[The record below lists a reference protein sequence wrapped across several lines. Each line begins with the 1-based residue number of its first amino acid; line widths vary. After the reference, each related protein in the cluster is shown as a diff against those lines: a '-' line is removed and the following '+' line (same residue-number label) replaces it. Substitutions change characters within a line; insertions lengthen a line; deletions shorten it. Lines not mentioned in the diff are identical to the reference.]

1 MTLLQVNSLTTGHNG
16 VAVVHDVNLMVERGE
31 VVALLGANGAGKT
44 TLLHTIAGLLPT
56 INGTVFFNDQPVT
69 GLSTHQIV
77 RQGLS
82 LLPENRGIFYQLTV
96 AENLRLY
103 KRQGGAVKVEE
114 VFEYFPA
121 LKPLVERKAGL
132 LSGGEQQMLSLGCR
146 FIADPKLMLIDEMSL
161 GLAPIIFQRMLPVL
175 TQFAADRG
183 VGVLLVEQ
191 HVHLA
196 LKSSSRAYVLNRGEL
211 TFSGTANALQNQRQF
226 LESNYMGSTKQ
237 GE

>member
-1 MTLLQVNSLTTGHNG
+1 MTLLTVESLTAGYGGISVVRNVSIH
-16 VAVVHDVNLMVERGE
+16 VASGE
-31 VVALLGANGAGKT
+31 MVALLGANGAGKT
-44 TLLHTIAGLLPT
+44 TLLHTIAGLIPGIKGDIT
-56 INGTVFFNDQPVT
+56 VSGKKVNGW
-69 GLSTHQIV
+69 STHQIV

-103 KRQGGAVKVEE
+103 QRKDGSVSVADVI
-114 VFEYFPA
+114 EYFPA
-121 LKPLVERKAGL
+121 LAALIERKAGF

-175 TQFAADRG
+175 SRFAAERG

-196 LKSSSRAYVLNRGEL
+196 LQSASRAYVLNRGEI
-211 TFSGTANALQNQRQF
+211 TFAGSSNELNEQRKF
-226 LESNYMGSTKQ
+226 LESSYMGANKQ

>member
-1 MTLLQVNSLTTGHNG
+1 VTLLQVNSLTTGHNG
-16 VAVVHDVNLMVERGE
+16 VAVVHDVNLMVESGE

-56 INGTVFFNDQPVT
+56 INGAVFFNDRPVT

-237 GE
+237 RE

>member
-1 MTLLQVNSLTTGHNG
+1 VTLLQVNSLTTGHNG
-16 VAVVHDVNLMVERGE
+16 VAVVHDVNLMVESGE

>member
-1 MTLLQVNSLTTGHNG
+1 VTLLQVNSLTTGHNG
-16 VAVVHDVNLMVERGE
+16 VAVVHDVNLMVESGE

-237 GE
+237 RE

>member
-1 MTLLQVNSLTTGHNG
+1 MTLLSVESLTAGYGG
-16 VAVVHDVNLMVERGE
+16 VPVLRDVSLHVESGE
-31 VVALLGANGAGKT
+31 IVALLGANGAGKT
-44 TLLHTIAGLLPT
+44 TLLHTIAGLNPEIGGT
-56 INGTVFFNDQPVT
+56 IAISDQKVNGW
-69 GLSTHQIV
+69 STHQIV

-103 KRQGGAVKVEE
+103 QRKGGSVSATDVI
-114 VFEYFPA
+114 EYFPA
-121 LKPLVERKAGL
+121 LAALLERKAGL

-196 LKSSSRAYVLNRGEL
+196 LKSASRAYVLNRGEL
-211 TFSGTANALQNQRQF
+211 TFSGTAHDLQNQSQF
-226 LESNYMGSTKQ
+226 LESNYMGSTKPQ
-237 GE
+237 E

>member
-1 MTLLQVNSLTTGHNG
+1 MTLLTVESLTAGYGGISVVRNVSIH
-16 VAVVHDVNLMVERGE
+16 VASGE
-31 VVALLGANGAGKT
+31 MVALLGANGAGKT
-44 TLLHTIAGLLPT
+44 TLLHTIAGLIPGIKGDIT
-56 INGTVFFNDQPVT
+56 VSGKKVNGW
-69 GLSTHQIV
+69 STHQIV

-103 KRQGGAVKVEE
+103 QRKDGSVSVADVIK
-114 VFEYFPA
+114 YFPA
-121 LKPLVERKAGL
+121 LAALIERKAGL

-175 TQFAADRG
+175 SRFAAERG

-196 LKSSSRAYVLNRGEL
+196 LQSASRAYVLNRGEI
-211 TFSGTANALQNQRQF
+211 TFAGSSNELNEQRKF
-226 LESNYMGSTKQ
+226 LESSYMGANKQ

>member
-44 TLLHTIAGLLPT
+44 TLLHTIAGLLPG
-56 INGTVFFNDQPVT
+56 INGAVFFNDRPVT

-237 GE
+237 RE

>member
-1 MTLLQVNSLTTGHNG
+1 MTFLAVKSLTAGYGGNS
-16 VAVVHDVNLMVERGE
+16 VVRNVSIHVERGE
-31 VVALLGANGAGKT
+31 MVALLGANGAGKT
-44 TLLHTIAGLLPT
+44 TLLHAIAGLIPG
-56 INGTVFFNDQPVT
+56 IKGDITVSGKKVT
-69 GLSTHQIV
+69 GWSTHQIV

-103 KRQGGAVKVEE
+103 QRKDGSVSVADVI
-114 VFEYFPA
+114 EYFPA
-121 LKPLVERKAGL
+121 LTALLERKAGL

-175 TQFAADRG
+175 SRFAAERG

-196 LKSSSRAYVLNRGEL
+196 LQSASRAYVLNRGEI
-211 TFSGTANALQNQRQF
+211 TFAGSSNELNEQRKF
-226 LESNYMGSTKQ
+226 LESSYMGANKQ

>member
-1 MTLLQVNSLTTGHNG
+1 
-16 VAVVHDVNLMVERGE
+16 
-31 VVALLGANGAGKT
+31 
-44 TLLHTIAGLLPT
+44 
-56 INGTVFFNDQPVT
+56 
-69 GLSTHQIV
+69 
-77 RQGLS
+77 
-82 LLPENRGIFYQLTV
+82 
-96 AENLRLY
+96 
-103 KRQGGAVKVEE
+103 
-114 VFEYFPA
+114 
-121 LKPLVERKAGL
+121 
-132 LSGGEQQMLSLGCR
+132 MLSLGCR

-237 GE
+237 RE

>member
-1 MTLLQVNSLTTGHNG
+1 VPTEL
-16 VAVVHDVNLMVERGE
+16 
-31 VVALLGANGAGKT
+31 
-44 TLLHTIAGLLPT
+44 AGLLPT

-237 GE
+237 RE

>member
-16 VAVVHDVNLMVERGE
+16 VAVVHDVNLMVESGE

-114 VFEYFPA
+114 VFEYLPA

>member
-114 VFEYFPA
+114 VFEYLPA

-237 GE
+237 RE

>member
-1 MTLLQVNSLTTGHNG
+1 VTLLQVNSLTTGHNG
-16 VAVVHDVNLMVERGE
+16 VAVVHDVNLMVESGE

-114 VFEYFPA
+114 VFEYLPA

>member
-16 VAVVHDVNLMVERGE
+16 VAVVHDVNLMVESGE

-114 VFEYFPA
+114 VFDYFPA

-237 GE
+237 RE

>member
-16 VAVVHDVNLMVERGE
+16 VAVVHDVNLMVESGE

-44 TLLHTIAGLLPT
+44 TLLHTIAGLLPAF
-56 INGTVFFNDQPVT
+56 NGTVFFNDRPVT

-237 GE
+237 RE

>member
-1 MTLLQVNSLTTGHNG
+1 M
-16 VAVVHDVNLMVERGE
+16 
-31 VVALLGANGAGKT
+31 
-44 TLLHTIAGLLPT
+44 
-56 INGTVFFNDQPVT
+56 
-69 GLSTHQIV
+69 
-77 RQGLS
+77 
-82 LLPENRGIFYQLTV
+82 LPENRGIFYQLTV

-103 KRQGGAVKVEE
+103 QRKGGSVSAADVI
-114 VFEYFPA
+114 EYFPA
-121 LKPLVERKAGL
+121 LAALLERKAGL

-191 HVHLA
+191 HVHVA
-196 LKSSSRAYVLNRGEL
+196 LKSASRAYVLNRGEL
-211 TFSGTANALQNQRQF
+211 TFSGTAHDLQNQSQF
-226 LESNYMGSTKQ
+226 LESNYMGSAKQ

>member
-16 VAVVHDVNLMVERGE
+16 VAVVHDVNLMVESGE

-114 VFEYFPA
+114 VFGYFPA

-161 GLAPIIFQRMLPVL
+161 GLAPIIFQRILPVL

>member
-1 MTLLQVNSLTTGHNG
+1 VTLLQVNSLTTGHNG
-16 VAVVHDVNLMVERGE
+16 VAVVHDVNLMVESGE

-44 TLLHTIAGLLPT
+44 TLLHTIAGLLPA
-56 INGTVFFNDQPVT
+56 INGTVFFNDRPVT

-191 HVHLA
+191 HVHVA
-196 LKSSSRAYVLNRGEL
+196 LKSASRAYVLNRGEL
-211 TFSGTANALQNQRQF
+211 TFSGTAHDLQNQRQF
-226 LESNYMGSTKQ
+226 LESNYMGSAKQ

>member
-16 VAVVHDVNLMVERGE
+16 VAVVHDVNLMVESGE

-56 INGTVFFNDQPVT
+56 INGTVFFNDRPVT

-196 LKSSSRAYVLNRGEL
+196 LKASGRAYVLNRGEL
-211 TFSGTANALQNQRQF
+211 TFSGTAHDLQNQRQF

>member
-31 VVALLGANGAGKT
+31 VVALLGPNGAGKT
-44 TLLHTIAGLLPT
+44 TLLHTIAGLLPA
-56 INGTVFFNDQPVT
+56 INVAVFFNDRPVT

-237 GE
+237 RE

>member
-16 VAVVHDVNLMVERGE
+16 VAVVHDVNLMVESGE

-44 TLLHTIAGLLPT
+44 TLLHTIAGLLPA
-56 INGTVFFNDQPVT
+56 INGTVFFNDRPVT

-196 LKSSSRAYVLNRGEL
+196 LKASSRAYVLNRGEL

-237 GE
+237 RE

>member
-1 MTLLQVNSLTTGHNG
+1 VTLLQVNSLTTGHNG
-16 VAVVHDVNLMVERGE
+16 VAVVHDVNLMVESGE

-114 VFEYFPA
+114 VFDYFPA

-237 GE
+237 RE

>member
-1 MTLLQVNSLTTGHNG
+1 VTLLQVNSLTTGHNG
-16 VAVVHDVNLMVERGE
+16 VAVVHDVNLMVESGE

-114 VFEYFPA
+114 VFGYFPA

-237 GE
+237 RE

>member
-16 VAVVHDVNLMVERGE
+16 VAVVHDVNLMVESGE

-211 TFSGTANALQNQRQF
+211 TFSGTANVLQNQRQF

-237 GE
+237 RE

>member
-1 MTLLQVNSLTTGHNG
+1 MSSTAAIQVQGLVKRYGEKTAVDGIDLT
-16 VAVVHDVNLMVERGE
+16 VESGE
-31 VVALLGANGAGKT
+31 IFALLGPNGAGKT

-132 LSGGEQQMLSLGCR
+132 LSGGEQQMLA
-146 FIADPKLMLIDEMSL
+146 IARALMSRPRLLLCDEPSL
-161 GLAPIIFQRMLPVL
+161 GLAPLITQELFAVL
-175 TQFAADRG
+175 KSLNQQDG
-183 VGVLLVEQ
+183 LSVLLVEQ
-191 HVHLA
+191 NANLA
-196 LKSSSRAYVLNRGEL
+196 LKVASKVYLLETGQVVA
-211 TFSGTANALQNQRQF
+211 SGTAEAIAGDERIRKAYL
-226 LESNYMGSTKQ
+226 G
-237 GE
+237 G

>member
-1 MTLLQVNSLTTGHNG
+1 VTLLQVNSLTTGHNG

-114 VFEYFPA
+114 VFEYLPA

-237 GE
+237 RE

>member
-1 MTLLQVNSLTTGHNG
+1 VTLLQVNSLTTGHNG
-16 VAVVHDVNLMVERGE
+16 VAVVHDVNLMVESGE

-44 TLLHTIAGLLPT
+44 TLLHTIAGLLPA
-56 INGTVFFNDQPVT
+56 INGTVFLNDRLVT

-146 FIADPKLMLIDEMSL
+146 FIADPKLMLIDEMSM

-237 GE
+237 RE

>member
-1 MTLLQVNSLTTGHNG
+1 LNP
-16 VAVVHDVNLMVERGE
+16 EIRG
-31 VVALLGANGAGKT
+31 
-44 TLLHTIAGLLPT
+44 TIAVLGQKV
-56 INGTVFFNDQPVT
+56 NGW
-69 GLSTHQIV
+69 STHQIV

-103 KRQGGAVKVEE
+103 QRKGGSVSTADVI
-114 VFEYFPA
+114 EYFPA
-121 LKPLVERKAGL
+121 LAALLERKAGL

-183 VGVLLVEQ
+183 VGVVLVEQ
-191 HVHLA
+191 HVHVA
-196 LKSSSRAYVLNRGEL
+196 LKSASRAYVLNRGEL
-211 TFSGTANALQNQRQF
+211 TFSGTAHDLQNQSQF
-226 LESNYMGSTKQ
+226 LESNYMGSAKQ

>member
-16 VAVVHDVNLMVERGE
+16 VAVVHDVNLMVESGE

-44 TLLHTIAGLLPT
+44 TLLRTIAGLLPT
-56 INGTVFFNDQPVT
+56 INGTVFFNDRPVT

-237 GE
+237 RE

>member
-1 MTLLQVNSLTTGHNG
+1 MTLLLVNSLTTGHNG
-16 VAVVHDVNLMVERGE
+16 VAVVHDVNLVVESGE

-44 TLLHTIAGLLPT
+44 TLLHTIAGLLPA
-56 INGTVFFNDQPVT
+56 INGTVFFNDRPVT

-103 KRQGGAVKVEE
+103 KRQGGEVKVEE

-237 GE
+237 RE